1 MTRCCANL
9 NKLAVTLCAG
19 GYRRG
24 AGGALGSQLWAG
36 LSALVRRS
44 FRRAHTPGD
53 GAVALSSGSAEL
65 AALEQLPGD
74 EHWAIALA
82 EVLVARAEDCREP
95 LAPIELPAEGI
106 CGVLLWSGDRSPVW
120 GCTTTSGDQVPPRT
134 RWVTDRTAGVVPT
147 ELCR

>member
-1 MTRCCANL
+1 M
-9 NKLAVTLCAG
+9 
-19 GYRRG
+19 
-24 AGGALGSQLWAG
+24 GSQLWPG

-95 LAPIELPAEGI
+95 LAPIELPA
-106 CGVLLWSGDRSPVW
+106 
-120 GCTTTSGDQVPPRT
+120 
-134 RWVTDRTAGVVPT
+134 
-147 ELCR
+147 